1 MLVIKFDK
9 NIARDKKKIELLKN
23 IGWNVIV
30 IWECM
35 IKNNILD
42 SVNIIKKELEK
53 YADQSC

>member
-23 IGWNVIV
+23 VGWNVIV